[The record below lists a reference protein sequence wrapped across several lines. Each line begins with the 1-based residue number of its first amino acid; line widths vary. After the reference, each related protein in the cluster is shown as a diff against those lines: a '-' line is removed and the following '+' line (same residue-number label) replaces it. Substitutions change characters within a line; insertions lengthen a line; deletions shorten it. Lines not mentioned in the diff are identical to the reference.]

1 MIFVECKYCNDSYC
15 RMTLF
20 DFLDN
25 LCAVSRPAV
34 TLLTV
39 VKESRNA
46 ELRMNLL
53 SCLEKVGICHCVSPD
68 ILVTSLLSRY
78 VCLLCAWHVTKV

>member
-1 MIFVECKYCNDSYC
+1 MIFVECKYCDDSYC
-15 RMTLF
+15 RMILF

-39 VKESRNA
+39 FKESRNA

>member
-1 MIFVECKYCNDSYC
+1 MMIFVECKDCNDSYS

-20 DFLDN
+20 DLLDN

-34 TLLTV
+34 SLLTV
-39 VKESRNA
+39 FKESRNA

-78 VCLLCAWHVTKV
+78 DCLSCA

>member
-1 MIFVECKYCNDSYC
+1 MIFVECKYCDDLYC